1 MRSCSVEMDFD
12 QRIQSFSSREFSMT
26 KRNRHPNDDDG
37 WFCGVWMATFFLY
50 IPFFSLSFFNVK
62 ILLWLDFHLY
72 LDTDAIIHSFR
83 RMSQNEPRF
92 HIFFFFFALS
102 TTNHQPILHSMQPLF
117 FIRSWFL
124 LISLCHSHNE
134 RAAYFCS
141 KRTIFRSKKS
151 TIPNEIQK
159 MGQL

>member
-92 HIFFFFFALS
+92 HIFFFFLLS
-102 TTNHQPILHSMQPLF
+102 RQQTISPFSIRCSPSSSYAVDFCWSLSVTHTTNA
-117 FIRSWFL
+117 L
-124 LISLCHSHNE
+124 LISVQNE
-134 RAAYFCS
+134 PF
-141 KRTIFRSKKS
+141 FDQKS
-151 TIPNEIQK
+151 RPFQTK
-159 MGQL
+159 LRK